1 MVFLGEG
8 EEDEEV
14 CCLIMNGCKYFKVA
28 FFEDL
33 EKRGDTWQAC
43 CTLERCLNSI
53 QIFRV
58 NRAAFAFVFWFGR
71 LLQ

>member
-1 MVFLGEG
+1 MK
-8 EEDEEV
+8 EDEEV
-14 CCLIMNGCKYFKVA
+14 CCLIMNGCEYFKVVY